1 MTGIKPDAQKLR
13 GARIL
18 FPRTGSHQDSQPLP
32 AAVVQSPSVVPPRAS
47 GWAASSNAFRGASV
61 LILGLSLA
69 ALIGLSLGLL
79 GGGGSI
85 LTVPIF
91 VYVLG
96 FPPKESI
103 AMGLAVVGA
112 TSLFGAAS
120 HWRAGN
126 VNLRAALTFGGL
138 AMAGTYAGA
147 RLAAWVPGAVQLVV
161 FAAVMLVAAYFMFR
175 NARGQRAAPGQAE
188 APPAPRAFAL
198 TVAVSLGVGMLT
210 GLVGVG
216 GGFLIVPA
224 LVLFSGLPMK
234 QAVGSSLLVIAINS
248 FVGFAGYLGQVAVP
262 WVLLGEFTVLAVAG
276 ILVGTALVR
285 FVSQAALKRAFSI
298 FLVVMGAFILFKNRA
313 VFTDT
318 ASAHTTAAAPAARR

>member
-1 MTGIKPDAQKLR
+1 
-13 GARIL
+13 
-18 FPRTGSHQDSQPLP
+18 
-32 AAVVQSPSVVPPRAS
+32 
-47 GWAASSNAFRGASV
+47 V
-61 LILGLSLA
+61 LVLGLSLA

-96 FPPKESI
+96 FSAKESI

-112 TSLFGAAS
+112 TSLLGAAS

-126 VNLRAALTFGGL
+126 VNVRVALTFGGL
-138 AMAGTYAGA
+138 AMAGTWAGA
-147 RLAAWVPGAVQLVV
+147 RVSAYVSGAVQLVV
-161 FAAVMLVAAYFMFR
+161 FALVMLVAAFFMFR
-175 NARGQRAAPGQAE
+175 NARGVVKPAAAECAAPE
-188 APPAPRAFAL
+188 KRSLLL
-198 TVAVSLGVGMLT
+198 TVAVSLAVGMLT

-224 LVLFSGLPMK
+224 LVLFAGLPMK
-234 QAVGSSLLVIAINS
+234 QAVGSSLLVIALNS
-248 FVGFAGYLGQVAVP
+248 FVGFAGYLGQVQVP
-262 WVLLGEFTVLAVAG
+262 WGVLGGFTALAALG

-298 FLVVMGAFILFKNRA
+298 FLVLMGAFILFKNRA
-313 VFTDT
+313 VLTDVG
-318 ASAHTTAAAPAARR
+318 APHAAAATARP